1 MKTRGNEVDSGCEK
15 QGLNET
21 NYSRVDQVD
30 FVEDSN

>member
-1 MKTRGNEVDSGCEK
+1 MGMTQGVRNNE
-15 QGLNET
+15 GLNET